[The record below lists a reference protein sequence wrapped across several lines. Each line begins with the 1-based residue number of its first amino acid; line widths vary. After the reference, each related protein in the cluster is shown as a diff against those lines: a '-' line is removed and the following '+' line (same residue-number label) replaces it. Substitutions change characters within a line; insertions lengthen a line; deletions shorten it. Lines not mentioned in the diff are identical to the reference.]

1 MTDLRKNSHKCRDC
15 RFLEGIYAKFQY
27 VLIKQI
33 CGMCLQKHT
42 TVKNHEVCELFK
54 RRLQTEKIVT
64 QEHLDIVME
73 DLKELERIFQRSDF
87 L

>member
-1 MTDLRKNSHKCRDC
+1 MKQNWGL
-15 RFLEGIYAKFQY
+15 FLK
-27 VLIKQI
+27 K
-33 CGMCLQKHT
+33 KT

>member
-1 MTDLRKNSHKCRDC
+1 MKDLRKNSHKCRDC
-15 RFLEGIYAKFQY
+15 RFYEGIYAKFAY
-27 VLIKQI
+27 GFMKQN
-33 CGMCLQKHT
+33 CGMCFQKQT

-73 DLKELERIFQRSDF
+73 DLKELEKNFQRSDF